1 MKTSRSVYPLLKLQ
15 PLQKATKREKIKR
28 TVTLRVFS
36 HRDVAEVVAILHS
49 HIGGTDEEAVQAYRV
64 EDFLAQQLAEVA
76 AACETRFRYVCP
88 EPVLAN
94 DRGV

>member
-1 MKTSRSVYPLLKLQ
+1 M
-15 PLQKATKREKIKR
+15 
-28 TVTLRVFS
+28 
-36 HRDVAEVVAILHS
+36 VAILHS

-94 DRGV
+94 DRGF